1 MILLGVIKF
10 YNRKKD
16 LFFKFILRTLLAC
29 IIVWVNFPL
38 YQLYALLLLSKIGM
52 FVVDSNILICYVW
65 VMSLRWDDTGI
76 SSLVVLAL
84 TSLGISVKLMLPIA

>member
-10 YNRKKD
+10 YNSKKD
-16 LFFKFILRTLLAC
+16 LFFKFILRALLAG

-38 YQLYALLLLSKIGM
+38 YQLYALLLLSTIGM

-84 TSLGISVKLMLPIA
+84 TSLSISVKLMLPIA